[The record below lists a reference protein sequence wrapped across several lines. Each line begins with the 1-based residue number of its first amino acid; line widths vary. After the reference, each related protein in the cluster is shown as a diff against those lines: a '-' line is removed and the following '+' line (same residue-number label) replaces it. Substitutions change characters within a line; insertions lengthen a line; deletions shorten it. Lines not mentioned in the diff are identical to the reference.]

1 MTPGLLQLIFSSCH
15 IYKEIS
21 ALVSE
26 NDSLSLIKVESTDLY
41 FLALSKGSSI
51 YILCKNKFLNKVKI
65 IRLFK
70 NYQEVIFC
78 KNTNQII

>member
-1 MTPGLLQLIFSSCH
+1 MTPGLLQLIFLSRHTKKSVLLSQ
-15 IYKEIS
+15 KMTF
-21 ALVSE
+21 
-26 NDSLSLIKVESTDLY
+26 SLIKVEFTDLY

-65 IRLFK
+65 MRLFK

>member
-1 MTPGLLQLIFSSCH
+1 MT
-15 IYKEIS
+15 
-21 ALVSE
+21 
-26 NDSLSLIKVESTDLY
+26 LSLIKVESTDLY
-41 FLALSKGSSI
+41 FLALIKGSSI
-51 YILCKNKFLNKVKI
+51 YIVCIVMSKNKFLNKVKI